1 MGLTAGSGLIC
12 ALLMFL
18 LSDVLSRRVLG
29 EPMSAIAMKI
39 LAVNLIFA
47 SVLGLYRGFFQGMG
61 TMVPTALSRFLE
73 EVLCL
78 IVMLVA
84 AGKMGEYGSKVGAL
98 LQNPNYEQAFGA
110 AGGILGLVIGS
121 LVPFCFSWWYFSC
134 SKAASVKKSER
145 TWEKALKATTA

>member
-1 MGLTAGSGLIC
+1 
-12 ALLMFL
+12 
-18 LSDVLSRRVLG
+18 
-29 EPMSAIAMKI
+29 MSAIAMKI

-121 LVPFCFSWWYFSC
+121 LVPLLFLLVVFFMVQSSFR
-134 SKAASVKKSER
+134 KKER
-145 TWEKALKATTA
+145 KEMGLALIKICGWRRSTQWRHRGTSQR

>member
-1 MGLTAGSGLIC
+1 
-12 ALLMFL
+12 
-18 LSDVLSRRVLG
+18 
-29 EPMSAIAMKI
+29 MKI

-98 LQNPNYEQAFGA
+98 LQNPNYEQAFGRRRRYPWPCYRKPGTPTVSP
-110 AGGILGLVIGS
+110 GGIFH
-121 LVPFCFSWWYFSC
+121 VP
-134 SKAASVKKSER
+134 KQ
-145 TWEKALKATTA
+145 LP